1 MIKLER
7 PILVE
12 RPDYE
17 PAWPQEQFIVPLL
30 RQHIEYALNTYA
42 DPAPLKG
49 RVLDVGC
56 GRQPFRKTL
65 ESLGYSYT
73 SLDAQQNPENSV
85 DLICAIDEP
94 LPMEFTSYGP
104 FHLILC
110 TEVMEH
116 VADWD
121 MAFRNLATLVAEGGR
136 LLITCPH
143 FYQLHEEPY
152 DFWRPTLHAL
162 KHFGDRAGFQVVQQ
176 EAAGDAWDVLGT
188 VLANCSAISASRG
201 LLDRG
206 VTKLVAL
213 CQRSLF
219 KLLCSRRLQQAVQ
232 LNGPLYL
239 SNIVV
244 FERSS
249 KLQLSQL

>member
-1 MIKLER
+1 MTYLQRPNIIER
-7 PILVE
+7 AN
-12 RPDYE
+12 YE
-17 PAWPQEQFIVPLL
+17 PAWPQEQFMVPLL
-30 RQHIEYALNTYA
+30 RQHIENALNTYA
-42 DPAPLKG
+42 TPAPLEG
-49 RVLDVGC
+49 RALDVGC
-56 GRQPFRKTL
+56 GRQPFRKEL
-65 ESLGYSYT
+65 ESIGYSYT
-73 SLDAQQNPENSV
+73 GVDVQQNPEGMV
-85 DLICAIDEP
+85 DIICAIDEA
-94 LPMEFTSYGP
+94 LPVELTINGRFN
-104 FHLILC
+104 FVLC

-162 KHFGDRAGFQVVQQ
+162 KYFADRVGFQAVQQ

-188 VLANCSAISASRG
+188 LLANCWTRPASSR

-213 CQRSLF
+213 GQRWLF
-219 KLLCSRRLQQAVQ
+219 KLLCSRRIQQAVQ
-232 LNGPLYL
+232 LNSPLYL

-244 FERSS
+244 FER
-249 KLQLSQL
+249 L